1 MQRLPPG
8 AIAGAYL
15 EIKEAER
22 KMNMRK
28 LMYKLQTALCLR
40 GDKVKINQFQT
51 WSEQGQRMVTKYVLT
66 ATRKVGETE
75 KTVTLLQTYKASE
88 VVQKLAELYGGDSA

>member
-1 MQRLPPG
+1 
-8 AIAGAYL
+8 
-15 EIKEAER
+15 
-22 KMNMRK
+22 MNMRK

-51 WSEQGQRMVTKYVLT
+51 WSEQGQRMVTKYVLS
-66 ATRKVGETE
+66 ATRKVGDTE

-88 VVQKLAELYGGDSA
+88 VVQKLAELYGGGSA

>member
-1 MQRLPPG
+1 
-8 AIAGAYL
+8 
-15 EIKEAER
+15 
-22 KMNMRK
+22 
-28 LMYKLQTALCLR
+28 
-40 GDKVKINQFQT
+40 
-51 WSEQGQRMVTKYVLT
+51 MVTKYVLT

>member
-1 MQRLPPG
+1 
-8 AIAGAYL
+8 
-15 EIKEAER
+15 
-22 KMNMRK
+22 MNMRK
-28 LMYKLQTALCLR
+28 LMYKLQTALWLR

-66 ATRKVGETE
+66 ATRKVGDAE